1 VAGGSIKEEEGT
13 FLNLKLSIFAKKTIS
28 LHYFF
33 MLTQDTG
40 SSEQGVK
47 HY

>member
-13 FLNLKLSIFAKKTIS
+13 FFKPKPIYFAKKTIS